1 MTRKLLPYE
10 YELIDV
16 LGVSK
21 EEYLDFVAQQ
31 HIYKDVKEGT
41 LLDIRNVPVTQAI
54 VLAVVGILFQV
65 ASILL
70 APKLR
75 LPQQQQQHKPA
86 PSKHAIKRYHH
97 ALALTA
103 ARS

>member
-31 HIYKDVKEGT
+31 HIYKDIKDSNIYMTSFCAEKNYFT
-41 LLDIRNVPVTQAI
+41 NYQKLLNLYFV
-54 VLAVVGILFQV
+54 
-65 ASILL
+65 
-70 APKLR
+70 
-75 LPQQQQQHKPA
+75 
-86 PSKHAIKRYHH
+86 
-97 ALALTA
+97 
-103 ARS
+103 

>member
-31 HIYKDVKEGT
+31 HIYEDIKEGT
-41 LLDIRNVPVTQAI
+41 ALDIQNSEAVVAL
-54 VLAVVGILFQV
+54 VLTIVGILFQV
-65 ASILL
+65 ASLL
-70 APKLR
+70 LMPK
-75 LPQQQQQHKPA
+75 PEEA
-86 PSKHAIKRYHH
+86 EG
-97 ALALTA
+97 
-103 ARS
+103 